1 MPPAIQQQEEETVLM
16 AASQHITSTTTTK
29 SSSTKTS
36 STNTN
41 TEALARNNKLRL
53 QINELLNESVLHV
66 HPALDHQH
74 GGIVGGGGKGGNV
87 VEAKWSNTVRSY
99 ISNVSSII
107 SSLDETLLSPNVA
120 LLPNTNI
127 SNMEEGVNKYR
138 VPLLS
143 DKFYKSITSSLPSS
157 SSSTSTSSSPT
168 ANPLTSYTFPFT
180 GGKSLSIIPIGS
192 FAHLYNAG
200 LTNLHGNGNVLPTL
214 DLAVLVNVDD
224 DGKDGDKKDGDKGRD
239 GKRGEFVGGKDYL
252 NHRYTDVSFLLSLC
266 VDGGYS
272 QKVHI
277 ICSIIFSLSLSRT
290 LPSLSF
296 SYYHTNIQLTT
307 EKEYISN
314 PHSKAIITEET
325 S

>member
-16 AASQHITSTTTTK
+16 AASQHITTSTNK
-29 SSSTKTS
+29 SSSTTNT

-41 TEALARNNKLRL
+41 TETLARNNKLRL

-66 HPALDHQH
+66 HPSLDHHNH
-74 GGIVGGGGKGGNV
+74 GSGGGGGGGGNV

-107 SSLDETLLSPNVA
+107 GSLDETLLSPNVA
-120 LLPNTNI
+120 LLPNNNTN
-127 SNMEEGVNKYR
+127 SSGSKNVEEGVNKYR

-143 DKFYKSITSSLPSS
+143 DKFHKSITSPST
-157 SSSTSTSSSPT
+157 STSTSSSPT
-168 ANPLTSYTFPFT
+168 ANPLTSYTFPFN

-200 LTNLHGNGNVLPTL
+200 LTSVHGNGNVLPTL

-224 DGKDGDKKDGDKGRD
+224 DDYGDMKDGDKGRD

-252 NHRYTDVSFLLSLC
+252 NHRYTDVSFVLSVC
-266 VDGGYS
+266 
-272 QKVHI
+272 
-277 ICSIIFSLSLSRT
+277 CC
-290 LPSLSF
+290 
-296 SYYHTNIQLTT
+296 
-307 EKEYISN
+307 
-314 PHSKAIITEET
+314 
-325 S
+325 